1 MKSALPV
8 GISMSRKILL
18 SIDSKRGDIPRSKY
32 VVRILE
38 KTLHLEKDR
47 TDLVGQNGIET
58 SHDQFQKMQK
68 GRRELMFRGIREGS
82 GVSLKHSAI

>member
-8 GISMSRKILL
+8 GISLSRKILS

-32 VVRILE
+32 VARILE

-58 SHDQFQKMQK
+58 SHDQPNP
-68 GRRELMFRGIREGS
+68 
-82 GVSLKHSAI
+82 SLEHKRCNLL